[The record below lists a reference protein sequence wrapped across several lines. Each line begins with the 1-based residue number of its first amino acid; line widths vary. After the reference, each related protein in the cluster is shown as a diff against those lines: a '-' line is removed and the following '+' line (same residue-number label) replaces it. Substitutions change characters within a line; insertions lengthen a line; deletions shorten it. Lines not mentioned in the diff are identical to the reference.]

1 MKKIFTR
8 TMLLVIF
15 SLGIIPSLFASHIV
29 GLEMSFECLNPAT
42 RQYRFT
48 VSYAEVCPSSLTGM
62 SQTLTFEALTG
73 GCANFTATATQV
85 GAGVDQRQQICAT
98 QVTNCSGGT
107 FASVMRYTLQVDV
120 TLPPGCNWRVS
131 TGNCCRA
138 NAITNLTTPGSYGN
152 YIEITIDQNTTM
164 CNNSPTFASQ
174 PVLYAC
180 AGQVTSYNH
189 GTIDVDG
196 DSLVYQ
202 LIDPRDY
209 ISPYPNVPFIAG
221 LSATTP
227 LLLAPATSFG
237 FNTQTGQMTFTP
249 QAGTN
254 QIAIV
259 VVQIFEY
266 RNGVLIGSYIREL
279 QITVSNTCTNN
290 NPATSPVNNIGG
302 SSLNGNTFSTCPGN
316 VMNFQITATDPDV
329 GQILTATHNIATN
342 LPGATVLTV
351 GTNPLTLNVTWPVPL
366 APLPFYTFTV
376 TFSDNACPIQG
387 QQILG
392 FLIDI
397 GANVTIQADSI
408 YCPPGPEIKSMD
420 AVANPGIFSWSPA
433 GGLSCTNC
441 ASPTVTVGA
450 PITYTVTY
458 TDAATG
464 CSAVAS
470 HSFSEHR
477 MDVVVNPAGPVQWC
491 TGDPGV
497 PMSAQLNSDPGTVIV
512 PNPDRYDISSVAFN
526 AVGGGGWTTVTLSD
540 DQVSGAVPIGFN
552 FTFFG
557 NNYTTGYISSNGF
570 FTFTS
575 TTASGCCSGQVLP
588 SGTTPND
595 LIALVWNDLYPPG
608 AGTIRYKTIGTA
620 PNRQYIL
627 QFNGIPRC
635 CGTVANVTVQMVLFE
650 TTNCVEIH
658 TTSQNSTGNATTG
671 LENAAGSI
679 AWTVPGRNGQAF
691 TVSTPDAFR
700 WCPADDTIGTG
711 ISYLWSPAGGVSNPN
726 AQNPTI
732 TPTSEPMSYTVTCD
746 DGICAAQRS
755 VSFSCVLLG
764 ADCQAFK
771 AEFANN
777 KVSLNWETVGEED
790 VQGFAIERSID
801 GISFEQIGFVNSKG
815 NTTLGHNYNYVD
827 NQNISRGQIYYYR
840 LIQEELNGTKSQVCD
855 ALSVSTGESVI
866 SSVSVRPNP
875 IREQVELTIHSN
887 SSGQVDI
894 QVLDVLG
901 HSVSKKNNNVLQQGI
916 NVYTLELKDLPA
928 GVYYLRIGNQKLGFS
943 TQRLVKVNP

>member
-1 MKKIFTR
+1 MKKRFTR
-8 TMLLVIF
+8 ILPFFIF
-15 SLGIIPSLFASHIV
+15 ILGFIPEISASHIV
-29 GLEMSFECLNPAT
+29 SYELTYECLNPAT
-42 RQYRFT
+42 RQYRFYLFWT
-48 VSYAEVCPSSLTGM
+48 EICPTNLTGM
-62 SQTLTFEALTG
+62 TQSLSFTSTSG
-73 GCANFTATATQV
+73 GCANFTASAVQQ
-85 GAGVDQRQQICAT
+85 GSGVDLRDQVCAA

-107 FASVMRYTLQVDV
+107 FQSVKRYTFQVDV
-120 TLPPGCNWRVS
+120 TLPPGCNWQVS
-131 TGNCCRA
+131 ATNCCRS
-138 NAITNLTTPGSYGN
+138 NLITNLQTPGSYGTYVDLTVN
-152 YIEITIDQNTTM
+152 QNTTV
-164 CNNSPTFASQ
+164 CNNSPTFANA

-180 AGQVTSYNH
+180 AGQSTSYNH

-196 DSLVYQ
+196 DSLAYQ
-202 LIDPRDY
+202 LMDPRDWT
-209 ISPYPNVPFIAG
+209 SPYPNVPFVAG
-221 LSATTP
+221 LSATNPVT
-227 LLLAPATSFG
+227 LAPATSFV
-237 FNTQTGQMTFTP
+237 FNSQTGQMTFTP

-254 QIAIV
+254 QNCIIV
-259 VVQIFEY
+259 VRVLEY
-266 RNGVLIGSYIREL
+266 RNGVLIGTYMREL
-279 QITVSNTCTNN
+279 QVSISSTCTNN
-290 NPATSPVNNIGG
+290 NPTVTPVTALSGG
-302 SSLNGNTFSTCPGN
+302 SLGGTTFSTCPGN
-316 VMNFQITATDPDV
+316 TLSFSITATDPDV
-329 GQILTATHNIATN
+329 GQTLTATHNITAN
-342 LPGATVLTV
+342 LPGSTVTTT
-351 GTNPLTLNVTWPVPL
+351 GTNPMTLNVSWPVPL
-366 APLPFYTFTV
+366 SPLPFYTFTV
-376 TFSDNACPIQG
+376 TFSDGACPIEG

-392 FLIDI
+392 FAIDI

-408 YCPPGPEIKSMD
+408 YCPPGPETKSMD
-420 AVANPGIFSWSPA
+420 AVANPGTFSWSPA

-441 ASPTVTVGA
+441 QSPTATVAA

-470 HSFSEHR
+470 HSFREHL

-497 PMSAQLNSDPGTVIV
+497 AMSAQLNGDPGTVIT
-512 PNPDRYDISSVAFN
+512 PNPDRYDISSVPFN
-526 AVGGGGWTTVTLSD
+526 AVGGGGWTNVTLSD

-557 NNYTTGYISSNGF
+557 NNYTNGYISSNGF

-588 SGTTPND
+588 NASTPND

-671 LENAAGSI
+671 LENATGSI

-691 TVSTPDAFR
+691 TVSSPDAFR
-700 WCPADDTIGTG
+700 WCPGNDTIGTG
-711 ISYLWSPAGGVSNPN
+711 ITYLWSPAGGVSDPN

-732 TPTSEPMSYTVTCD
+732 TPTSEPMTYTVTCD
-746 DGICAAQRS
+746 DGVCAAQRS
-755 VSFSCVLLG
+755 VNFSCVLLG
-764 ADCQAFK
+764 ADCQNFK
-771 AEFANN
+771 AAFVNN
-777 KVSLNWETVGEED
+777 EVQLNWATASEED
-790 VQGFAIERSID
+790 VQGFAIERSLD

-815 NTTLGHNYNYVD
+815 NTSLGHN
-827 NQNISRGQIYYYR
+827 YYYR
-840 LIQEELNGTKSQVCD
+840 LIQQELNGTKSQVCD
-855 ALSVSTGESVI
+855 ALSVSTGETVI

-887 SSGQVDI
+887 VSGMVDI
-894 QVLDVLG
+894 QIFDVLG
-901 HSVSKKNNNVLQQGI
+901 HAVSQRNNNALQQGI
-916 NVYTLELKDLPA
+916 NVYSLQLKDLPA